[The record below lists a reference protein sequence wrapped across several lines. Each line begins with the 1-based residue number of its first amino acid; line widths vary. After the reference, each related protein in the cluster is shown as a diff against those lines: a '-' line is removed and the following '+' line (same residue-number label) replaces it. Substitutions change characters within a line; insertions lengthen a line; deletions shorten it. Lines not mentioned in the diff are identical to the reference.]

1 MFIYHF
7 FIYPMKTRRSITFF
21 ILLLVSGLF
30 FMPQSGYSQRASAK
44 NYDIAIDVVDYLVNN
59 TFAGQLELKL
69 NPTSSLLLRAEYVLK
84 STTTDAT
91 NGKTT
96 AFGLGA
102 GYRFYILDSR
112 ALTAFSIAPAADVFF
127 FKNLIRNNILFSI
140 GADAGY
146 KIFFDQFTIEPT
158 LGARFGITPGG
169 QLPEGEDTFTGIY
182 PVVNIYL
189 GWAW

>member
-1 MFIYHF
+1 
-7 FIYPMKTRRSITFF
+7 MKTRRSFSLF
-21 ILLLVSGLF
+21 VVLLLSGLF
-30 FMPQSGYSQRASAK
+30 FLPTGSYAQRASSR
-44 NYDIAIDVVDYLVNN
+44 NNDIAIDFVDFLVNN

-69 NPTSSLLLRAEYVLK
+69 NPTSSLLLRAQYVLK
-84 STTTDAT
+84 STTTSST

-102 GYRFYILDSR
+102 AYRFYILDSR
-112 ALTAFSIAPAADVFF
+112 ALAGFSIAPAADLFF
-127 FKNLIRNNILFSI
+127 FKNLIRNNVLVSI

-146 KIFFDQFTIEPT
+146 KVFFDQFTIEPT
-158 LGARFGITPGG
+158 LGLRFGITPGG
-169 QLPEGEDTFTGIY
+169 QLPEGESSFTGIY

>member
-1 MFIYHF
+1 
-7 FIYPMKTRRSITFF
+7 MKTRLSVSFF
-21 ILLLVSGLF
+21 ILLLVSGLLS
-30 FMPQSGYSQRASAK
+30 MPKSGYSQRASSR
-44 NYDIAIDVVDYLVNN
+44 NNDVAIDFVDYLVWN
-59 TFAGQLELKL
+59 TFTGQLELKL

-84 STTTDAT
+84 NTITSAT

-96 AFGLGA
+96 AFGFGA
-102 GYRFYILDSR
+102 AYRFYIIDSR
-112 ALTAFSIAPAADVFF
+112 ALAGFSAAPAVDVFF

-140 GADAGY
+140 GGDAAY
-146 KIFFDQFTIEPT
+146 KVFFDQFTIEPT

-169 QLPEGEDTFTGIY
+169 QLPDGESTFTGVY